1 MDERKDFRDE
11 DDLSIASDDI
21 FIEVPTPKSE
31 EATLSWR
38 NDPSYKYVFA
48 VQIGFFLKL
57 CILFSCVNN
66 SLPSKSHLITSHRK
80 IKLSSK

>member
-1 MDERKDFRDE
+1 MDERKDSRDE
-11 DDLSIASDDI
+11 DELSIASDDI

-48 VQIGFFLKL
+48 VQLDFF
-57 CILFSCVNN
+57 F
-66 SLPSKSHLITSHRK
+66 
-80 IKLSSK
+80 

>member
-1 MDERKDFRDE
+1 MDERKDSRDE
-11 DDLSIASDDI
+11 DELSIASDDI

-48 VQIGFFLKL
+48 VQIGFFYK
-57 CILFSCVNN
+57 SCVYCLLA
-66 SLPSKSHLITSHRK
+66 SIVSHQITSHH
-80 IKLSSK
+80 ITSKNQTFI

>member
-1 MDERKDFRDE
+1 MDERKDSRDE
-11 DDLSIASDDI
+11 DELSIASDDI

-48 VQIGFFLKL
+48 VQLDFFLKL
-57 CILFSCVNN
+57 CILFTCV
-66 SLPSKSHLITSHRK
+66 SQ
-80 IKLSSK
+80 